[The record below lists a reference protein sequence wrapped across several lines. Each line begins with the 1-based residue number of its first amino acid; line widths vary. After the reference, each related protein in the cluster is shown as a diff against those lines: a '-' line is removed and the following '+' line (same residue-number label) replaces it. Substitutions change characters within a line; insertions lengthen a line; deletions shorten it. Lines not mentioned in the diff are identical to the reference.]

1 MAKTTRILELSK
13 TLPHGPNRVATQPW
27 KGPTQFGHKVC
38 VSCFHI
44 EASHNMLPIIDRGI
58 LSSD

>member
-1 MAKTTRILELSK
+1 MAKTTRILELPK
-13 TLPHGPNRVATQPW
+13 TLPNGPNRVGTQPW
-27 KGPTQFGHKVC
+27 KGPTEFGHKVW
-38 VSCFHI
+38 VSRSHI